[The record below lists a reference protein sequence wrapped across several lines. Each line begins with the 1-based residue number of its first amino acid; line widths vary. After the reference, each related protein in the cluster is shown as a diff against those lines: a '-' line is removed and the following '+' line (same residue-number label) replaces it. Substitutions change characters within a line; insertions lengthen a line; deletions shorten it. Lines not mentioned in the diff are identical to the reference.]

1 MTLNEQIINAAKQFF
16 NDTKGGPCQYTVLSS
31 KQIERLRSGESEFEI
46 GTGTCPIIT
55 RKQFLEEEKKYDNQ
69 NRNK

>member
-1 MTLNEQIINAAKQFF
+1 MTIYEYIMNAGKQLYE
-16 NDTKGGPCQYTVLSS
+16 DTKDGFVQYTVLSS

-69 NRNK
+69 N